1 MAKGPRVVGQVFETP
16 QDVKAKQ
23 YDLMQNLEQDAPAI
37 PKDEEKGR
45 DAPLISTA
53 TEAELESVGLLKNP
67 VDSLGL
73 SAKDRLDAT
82 IAATEAA
89 HEQGATSVG
98 TADVLKETIETAG
111 VPVEELSPEQ
121 QAQRE
126 SEKVPSLLRAN
137 GLSTNLDNIVTQ
149 LGPYTGTRLASTV
162 NTPLSYDIVNLRLD
176 SFDNVAADVDVG
188 TDKFEETI
196 EAKDKA
202 TIENSKDKPM
212 MMRKDKSSLIL
223 TPQNIFTSKKALG
236 GLTNRNPVEGSEQAA
251 GINKKFNPVIS
262 MAVEDFMLNQAA
274 AREKIATKE
283 EDTFDPAV
291 VDEADVSM
299 ARLGRDSFQQLRRVI
314 ADMEGTDTDEYVQ
327 DFRNLTPE
335 AFELIGKSLM
345 AYYAAVNPR
354 MVNKVNMGPEG
365 GESQYVLTQF
375 GEQVLRQEAGNI
387 SVPNFNKQ
395 FLYVPPT
402 DGRYQYES
410 SLLPTRSGANPNLVP
425 EVVEEGNHNASQVK
439 SVIDS
444 RRGVLFVALQS
455 AAVATNPVI
464 FGPTSENFTHNLVE
478 QGSER
483 INKVMQI
490 GQKQAAKL
498 EAINLEL
505 EDIANKL
512 ALRPKNPSKLEYKKE
527 VLLQQKEAVEKVRA
541 KYTPAA
547 QYALI
552 PGHNPEYLVKQD
564 EQGKPIIPVAGS
576 ELRPAYF
583 SFVAKHMEV
592 AGMLGQYSGKPF
604 YHTFNNQSGT
614 HRFNVI
620 QTNSFQ
626 TNHMMRNIIGSG
638 VKYVIKPGSNT
649 TQERALLRGFGHMF
663 FGAEGYMA
671 EPQLKAAI
679 DNIRLKSPRYK
690 ALVGLGDKL
699 IQLTNSLDPK
709 GIVQGF
715 KGLKVTPKGIV
726 GIDRISDTSIVSKVN
741 ADPELKALFDSLSNQ
756 KDSHKHSIQLLD
768 YMMALADYSRS
779 LKEGKPFHSSV
790 NAIEIDGI
798 SNGLTTMQAMLGN
811 ISAMYRGGLLRAE
824 GEERVLGIFKDIEE
838 AEAYR
843 GKLRTS
849 LQVRMEGLLNG
860 TFGALTLTDNR
871 LMKKFNYG
879 PEQLPL
885 INEIITLAI
894 KDDANFLKPPLM
906 TFPYGQELRNLV
918 GSARDTIIAS
928 PELST
933 LANEFGGVTNTAAF
947 LNAVREPALIETL
960 GADLVN
966 FAAMAKQAA
975 NVSAMFGLPMETV
988 SPAGGTISFG
998 GKSYIRTGRE
1008 IKPKLLRTRV
1018 REANK
1023 EGVQYREASKESATT
1038 ILQRQLAAANK
1049 AGNLDMVKAI
1059 QAKMGKGS
1067 TLSARS
1073 TIAEKEKFFDPTAE
1087 KKGRMGA
1094 IGSGQI
1100 LPSLAQSV
1108 DGSTIAQLFSNESMN
1123 GLNNEIGG
1131 DPYILP
1137 IFDAVITDLGSFE
1150 AVERKVN
1157 QIFYRNV
1164 TQSKMLEGLDESL
1177 NNNIKAGVK
1186 VYKQMANSKGNEDID
1201 EVFDGGVADMVV
1213 DLLERNFK
1221 DSDGKVI
1228 GFAQYHVN
1236 KLKLKGKEKI
1246 NVDRTYK
1253 NLFEAQMYLMN
1264 NLYGDLQKEF
1274 GTMVSLAKTRNKQLQ
1289 AKVTKENQKIMQY
1302 EMDPGINV
1310 NFLGFLP
1317 SN

>member
-1 MAKGPRVVGQVFETP
+1 MAITPKSSGQAFETE
-16 QDVKAKQ
+16 QETRAKQ
-23 YDLMQNLEQDAPAI
+23 KDLRDQLGIFAEESKEEVKGQDAPLTDSDLADLGLLETPVEALGVSPQDQLDAAI
-37 PKDEEKGR
+37 
-45 DAPLISTA
+45 AT
-53 TEAELESVGLLKNP
+53 TEAVQ
-67 VDSLGL
+67 
-73 SAKDRLDAT
+73 
-82 IAATEAA
+82 
-89 HEQGATSVG
+89 EQGVTTVG
-98 TADVLKETIETAG
+98 TADVAKETVEASGT
-111 VPVEELSPEQ
+111 PVEELSPEQ
-121 QAQRE
+121 QVQRE

-149 LGPYTGTRLASTV
+149 LGPYTGTRLAATV
-162 NTPLSYDIVNLRLD
+162 NTPLSYDIVNLRQD
-176 SFDNVAADVDVG
+176 SFDTVEADVDVG
-188 TDKFEETI
+188 TDKFEEVI
-196 EAKDKA
+196 EARDKA
-202 TIENSKDKPM
+202 TIESSKDKPM

-236 GLTNRNPVEGSEQAA
+236 GLTNRNPVEGSMQLA

-262 MAVEDFMLNQAA
+262 MVVEGFMLQQAS
-274 AREKIATKE
+274 ARQKIETKE

-291 VDEADVSM
+291 VEEADVSM
-299 ARLGRDSFQQLRRVI
+299 ARLGRDSFQQLRRVM

-345 AYYAAVNPR
+345 AYYQAVNPR
-354 MVNKVNMGPEG
+354 MVDRVNMGPEG
-365 GESQYVLTQF
+365 GESQYVLTPF
-375 GEQVLRQEAGNI
+375 GEQVLRQEAGDVT
-387 SVPNFNKQ
+387 VPNLNKQ

-402 DGRYQYES
+402 EGRYQYES
-410 SLLPTRSGANPNLVP
+410 SLIPTRSGANPSLTP
-425 EVVEEGNHNASQVK
+425 KAVEEAKHNASQVK
-439 SVIDS
+439 NVIDV
-444 RRGVLFVALQS
+444 RRGTIFVALQS

-464 FGPTSENFTHNLVE
+464 FGPASENFSHNLVE

-498 EAINLEL
+498 EVINLEL
-505 EDIANKL
+505 EDINNKL
-512 ALRPKNPSKLEYKKE
+512 ALRPSNARDLMYRKE

-541 KYTPAA
+541 EYTPAA

-552 PGHNPEYLVKQD
+552 PEHNPEYLVKQD
-564 EQGKPIIPVAGS
+564 EQGKPIVPVAGS
-576 ELRPAYF
+576 KLRPAYF

-604 YHTFNNQSGT
+604 YHTFNEQSGT

-620 QTNSFQ
+620 QNNSFQ

-671 EPQLKAAI
+671 EPQLKAAR
-679 DNIRLKSPRYK
+679 DNIRLESPRYK

-699 IQLTNSLDPK
+699 IELTNSLDAK

-756 KDSHKHSIQLLD
+756 NDSHKHTVQLLD
-768 YMMALADYSRS
+768 YMMALADYNRAR
-779 LKEGKPFHSSV
+779 KEGKPFHSSV

-811 ISAMYRGGLLRAE
+811 INAMYRGGLLRAE

-849 LQVRMEGLLNG
+849 LQIRMEGLLNG
-860 TFGALTLTDNR
+860 TFGGLTLTDNR
-871 LMKKFNYG
+871 LMKKFKYG

-894 KDDANFLKPPLM
+894 KDDSNFLKPPLM

-933 LANEFGGVTNTAAF
+933 LANEFGGISNTAAF

-960 GADLVN
+960 GSDLVD

-975 NVSAMFGLPMETV
+975 NVSAMFGLPIETV
-988 SPAGGTISFG
+988 SPAGGTITFG

-1008 IKPKLLRTRV
+1008 TKPQLLRTRM
-1018 REANK
+1018 RQPNK
-1023 EGVQYREASKESATT
+1023 KGVKFGEASKGDATA
-1038 ILQRQLAAANK
+1038 ILQNQLVAARE
-1049 AGNLDMVKAI
+1049 AGNLDMVRAI
-1059 QAKMGKGS
+1059 EAKLGKGS
-1067 TLSARS
+1067 TLKTQG

-1087 KKGRMGA
+1087 RGGRMGA
-1094 IGSGQI
+1094 VASGQI

-1108 DGSTIAQLFSNESMN
+1108 DGSTIAQLFSNESMD
-1123 GLNNEIGG
+1123 GLNNEIGS

-1150 AVERKVN
+1150 ATERKVN

-1164 TQSKMLEGLDESL
+1164 TRSNMLEGLDESL

-1186 VYKQMANSKGNEDID
+1186 VYKQMANSKGNEAID

-1213 DLLERNFK
+1213 DLLEKNFR
-1221 DSDGKVI
+1221 DENGKLI
-1228 GFAQYHVN
+1228 GPAQYHVN
-1236 KLKLKGKEKI
+1236 KLKFKGKEKI
-1246 NVDRTYK
+1246 NVDRTYR

-1264 NLYGDLQKEF
+1264 NLYSNLQSEF
-1274 GTMVSLAKTRNKQLQ
+1274 GNMVLLAKTRNKDLQ
-1289 AKVTKENQKIMQY
+1289 AKVAREEQKIMQY

-1317 SN
+1317 PN